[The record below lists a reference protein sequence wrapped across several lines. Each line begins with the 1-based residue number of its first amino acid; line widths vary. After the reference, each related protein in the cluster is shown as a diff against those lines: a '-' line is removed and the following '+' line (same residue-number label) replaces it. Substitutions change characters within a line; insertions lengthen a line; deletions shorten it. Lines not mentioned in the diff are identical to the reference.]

1 MMTVDVFGFGNI
13 DIEEKEITEFTT
25 SCGDV
30 YTEAYR
36 LPDGRWIAF
45 EDAISSWVMLG

>member
-1 MMTVDVFGFGNI
+1 MKVYVNGFGSF
-13 DIEEKEITEFTT
+13 DIEEMEITEFTT

-36 LPDGRWIAF
+36 LSDGRWIGF